1 MQPAVFVSP
10 NIGQNLPP
18 ISSLY
23 VMETLE
29 ERWVV
34 TMHAGLQD
42 GCALLWVLD
51 TSKITL
57 FDSRSNPEVNLREP
71 PVDIVCIADL
81 PGLLA
86 GCLWQ
91 NAVTKKDCPWS
102 INVLSVLVA
111 LAAEEKND
119 DEDQNS
125 TTSALETHL
134 SVVNLTTQL
143 PLPNLTCTVPGHV
156 TCLSAS
162 PPASSSSSS
171 SLLSSMSTS
180 ASSSSSE
187 ISTSNFAVGTSTG
200 AVLLLN
206 GHLKVTSYGK
216 GGHSGPVESLTH
228 GSKNIAS
235 ASNGEVLVWRLPKR
249 K

>member
-1 MQPAVFVSP
+1 MQPAVFVTP
-10 NIGQNLPP
+10 DNGRNLPP
-18 ISSLY
+18 VSSLY
-23 VMETLE
+23 VMETLD

-34 TMHAGLQD
+34 SMHAGVRD

-51 TSKITL
+51 PSKITL
-57 FDSRSNPEVNLREP
+57 FDSSSNPEVYLGEP
-71 PVDIVCIADL
+71 PVDVVCIADL

-86 GCLWQ
+86 GCLWR
-91 NAVTKKDCPWS
+91 NVATKKDRPSS
-102 INVLSVLVA
+102 IDVFAVLVA
-111 LAAEEKND
+111 LAAEEKEE
-119 DEDQNS
+119 DEGQNR
-125 TTSALETHL
+125 TTSAPETHL

-162 PPASSSSSS
+162 PPVSSSSSS
-171 SLLSSMSTS
+171 PLSSS

-200 AVLLLN
+200 AVLLLD

-228 GSKNIAS
+228 GSRNIAS
-235 ASNGEVLVWRLPKR
+235 ASNGEVLVWKLPRR